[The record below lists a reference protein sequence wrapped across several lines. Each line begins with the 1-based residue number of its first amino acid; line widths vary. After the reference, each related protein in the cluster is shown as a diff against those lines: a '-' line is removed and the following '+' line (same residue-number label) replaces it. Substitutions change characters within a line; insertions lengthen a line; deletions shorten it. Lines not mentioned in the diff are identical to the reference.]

1 MILKTEVPPVNM
13 NAAVHHASRRAQ
25 KKFAE
30 NIQKKKNLRLFMC
43 TPFDRQKAAACTE
56 REAPNDSGGQVSM
69 LRGTSKRSA
78 APKVKRD

>member
-1 MILKTEVPPVNM
+1 MPQGELKKNSLKT
-13 NAAVHHASRRAQ
+13 S
-25 KKFAE
+25 KK
-30 NIQKKKNLRLFMC
+30 KKKNLRLFMC

>member
-1 MILKTEVPPVNM
+1 
-13 NAAVHHASRRAQ
+13 
-25 KKFAE
+25 
-30 NIQKKKNLRLFMC
+30 MC